1 MRALRFQIVD
11 PGLFSL
17 KRAARAAIALPA
29 IFAFADTVIQ
39 NQQTTF
45 LAAIGSV
52 AILVLT
58 DFGGRPRTRFV
69 AYLALAAAGAVLIT
83 LGTLCSQ
90 TPWLAVVAMAV
101 VGFVVLLAGV
111 INGYFAAARSPA
123 LLLFTFP
130 VSLAAPPSA
139 IPARLEGWALAASVG
154 IAAVMLLWPSQPRD
168 KLRAGIARAT
178 RALGDLLDAE
188 LSGDSAAIA
197 EHAEAANAAV
207 GELRRGFVATP
218 YRATGPTGSTEALA
232 FLVDELD
239 WMLTFA
245 APGQGGIESGPGL
258 CREENRE
265 VMAAA
270 VAVLRASAGI
280 LDGEHRQPDLERL
293 DRSREAVAR
302 TLAHRVL
309 DATAPGDEVDL
320 PAALEPS
327 FRMRQLSFAARQVAL
342 NAQRASGASDRR
354 WGSRE
359 SAGRLRAGL
368 QATARLLVAHASR
381 GSASFRNALRGAAG
395 VSLAVF
401 IGEVASLQHSF
412 WVVLAT
418 LSVLRSNAL
427 GTGSTILQALAG
439 TAAGIVVGGA
449 LVAAI
454 GTDEAVLWAM
464 LPPAVLLGAYA
475 PRAISFAAGQ
485 AGFTIVLLVL
495 FNLIQPTGWTVGLVR
510 VEDVAVG
517 FAVSLAVGVLFW
529 PRGVSDLLRQGL
541 GEAYARGA
549 DYLAASARHLVG
561 ATRVGNVETA
571 QQVARAA
578 ANRLDEALRQYLS
591 ESPSQRADLDSA
603 SRLVAGATRLRLAA
617 YSISMSPASAR
628 EARLDRRAA
637 DALVADVDGLRSWYQ
652 SLAGALANRTE
663 LPEPPPRHEHRQEV
677 ARWAGR
683 AVAAGDESMVDPAL
697 GMLWAGQQL
706 DNLRELGGQ
715 LLEPSA
721 ELTGGSARRA
731 AGRPQPTPARDPSNV
746 EVAA

>member
-1 MRALRFQIVD
+1 MR
-11 PGLFSL
+11 
-17 KRAARAAIALPA
+17 
-29 IFAFADTVIQ
+29 
-39 NQQTTF
+39 
-45 LAAIGSV
+45 
-52 AILVLT
+52 
-58 DFGGRPRTRFV
+58 
-69 AYLALAAAGAVLIT
+69 
-83 LGTLCSQ
+83 
-90 TPWLAVVAMAV
+90 
-101 VGFVVLLAGV
+101 
-111 INGYFAAARSPA
+111 
-123 LLLFTFP
+123 
-130 VSLAAPPSA
+130 
-139 IPARLEGWALAASVG
+139 E
-154 IAAVMLLWPSQPRD
+154 
-168 KLRAGIARAT
+168 
-178 RALGDLLDAE
+178 
-188 LSGDSAAIA
+188 
-197 EHAEAANAAV
+197 
-207 GELRRGFVATP
+207 
-218 YRATGPTGSTEALA
+218 
-232 FLVDELD
+232 
-239 WMLTFA
+239 
-245 APGQGGIESGPGL
+245 
-258 CREENRE
+258 
-265 VMAAA
+265 
-270 VAVLRASAGI
+270 
-280 LDGEHRQPDLERL
+280 
-293 DRSREAVAR
+293 
-302 TLAHRVL
+302 
-309 DATAPGDEVDL
+309 
-320 PAALEPS
+320 
-327 FRMRQLSFAARQVAL
+327 LSFAARAVAL
-342 NAQRASGASDRR
+342 NAQRASGVSERR
-354 WGSRE
+354 WGRE
-359 SAGRLRAGL
+359 SAARLRAAL

-401 IGEVASLQHSF
+401 IGEVAGLQHSF

-454 GTDEAVLWAM
+454 GTDEAVLWAL

-495 FNLIQPTGWTVGLVR
+495 FNIIQPTGWTVGLVR

-561 ATRVGNVETA
+561 ATGAGNVEA
-571 QQVARAA
+571 SRQVARAA
-578 ANRLDEALRQYLS
+578 ADRLDEALRQYLS

-603 SRLVAGATRLRLAA
+603 SRLVAGATRVRLAA
-617 YSISMSPASAR
+617 YTISMPSSAPAR
-628 EARLDRRAA
+628 ELRLDRRAA
-637 DALVADVDGLRSWYQ
+637 DALVADVDGLRTWYL

-663 LPEPPPRHEHRQEV
+663 LPEPPPQHEHRQEV

-683 AVAAGDESMVDPAL
+683 AVAAGDESTVGPAL

-731 AGRPQPTPARDPSNV
+731 AREQPRAAARGPSNV
-746 EVAA
+746 SAAA